1 MQLSFPGMPEP
12 DPPKPK
18 RKFRIQP
25 QPVCPVHGVP
35 MLAGSTTETVRY
47 CYCPVAG
54 CGQSAKQSRVF
65 RDEFESRFGNSEG
78 ETEGSERQFDDSQTS
93 LQASV
98 KAELAL
104 A

>member
-65 RDEFESRFGNSEG
+65 RDEFESRFEC
-78 ETEGSERQFDDSQTS
+78 QFDDSQTS